1 MKEITRSSDLKWV
14 QPSAFKMDYELRA
27 GDEVAARLRFRSAFG
42 SFATGESADGCW
54 TFKRVGFFQT
64 RVTIRQ
70 CGEEADIAT
79 FKNSTWSGGGTLEL
93 AGGTKLLVTTSFWQ
107 TKLQFTTE
115 SGSPLVQFNTGGMI
129 HLNATVE
136 IDPAAEGLEQLPLVV
151 LLGWYLVVMMYN
163 DSAASAAII
172 G

>member
-1 MKEITRSSDLKWV
+1 
-14 QPSAFKMDYELRA
+14 
-27 GDEVAARLRFRSAFG
+27 
-42 SFATGESADGCW
+42 
-54 TFKRVGFFQT
+54 
-64 RVTIRQ
+64 
-70 CGEEADIAT
+70 
-79 FKNSTWSGGGTLEL
+79 LEF

-136 IDPAAEGLEQLPLVV
+136 IDPAAEHVAELPLIV
-151 LLGWYLVVMMYN
+151 LLGWYLVVMMHN
-163 DSAASAAII
+163 DAAASAAII

>member
-64 RVTIRQ
+64 RITIRE
-70 CGEEADIAT
+70 CGEETDIAT
-79 FKNSTWSGGGTLEL
+79 FTNSTWSGGGTLEFT
-93 AGGTKLLVTTSFWQ
+93 GGTKILATTSFWR
-107 TKLQFTTE
+107 TTLEFTTE
-115 SGSPLVQFNTGGMI
+115 SGSALVR
-129 HLNATVE
+129 
-136 IDPAAEGLEQLPLVV
+136 
-151 LLGWYLVVMMYN
+151 
-163 DSAASAAII
+163 
-172 G
+172 